1 VSATETPAATPPEEQ
16 PAPRRCPRCA
26 APLEPQQE
34 WCLNCG
40 ADVGSRIVGAPSWR
54 GPVALV
60 IGLLAIAA
68 IALIL
73 ALVELA
79 GDAEQVTPPP
89 AATATPAP
97 SAAAIP
103 SATPTPDSI
112 TIPPAT
118 ADQPS
123 GSPEIADWP
132 DGKDAWTVVLES
144 SSTRAAA
151 EARAKE
157 LAGQGVPVGILDSNG
172 YSSLEP
178 GHFVVFS
185 GQYDSKRAADQALE
199 DLASQVTGGYVRH
212 VIPSTATQHGGAT
225 VAPSPSPSST
235 AAPLTP

>member
-1 VSATETPAATPPEEQ
+1 VSATETPPETSPEEQ
-16 PAPRRCPRCA
+16 APRRCPRCA
-26 APLEPQQE
+26 APLTPQQE

-40 ADVGSRIVGAPSWR
+40 ADVGSRIAAAPSWR

-60 IGLLAIAA
+60 AGLLAIAV
-68 IALIL
+68 IALVL

-79 GDAEQVTPPP
+79 GDAEQVGPP
-89 AATATPAP
+89 AAGTPTP
-97 SAAAIP
+97 SATAAGVP
-103 SATPTPDSI
+103 TPTPTPDSI

-118 ADQPS
+118 ADQPT
-123 GSPEIADWP
+123 GGTPEIADWP

-157 LAGQGVPVGILDSNG
+157 LAGQGVPVGILDSDG

-199 DLASQVTGGYVRH
+199 DLSNQVTGGYVRH
-212 VIPSTATQHGGAT
+212 VIPSTTGGAT
-225 VAPSPSPSST
+225 VTPSPSPTATST
-235 AAPLTP
+235 PLTP